1 MQGDSDVTEAD
12 NTTIQHVD
20 WAAVDPAVAV
30 VETVSDATG
39 RDPTELPTLHDAL
52 DSDALNDL
60 CVDDTRDTDP
70 VTLSFVYA
78 DHDVTVIGN
87 GTIIVEPIA
96 DEE

>member
-1 MQGDSDVTEAD
+1 MQEDADVIEGVD
-12 NTTIQHVD
+12 TTIRRVD
-20 WAAVDPAVAV
+20 WAEVDPAVAV

-78 DHDVTVIGN
+78 GHDVTVIGN

-96 DEE
+96 DEG